1 MTYVPYPEAP
11 PGKSLNLG
19 FTIDRPHDEEE
30 DDIIKMAQDFR
41 KDYDA
46 IMDAVHYLSI
56 MLGTPHEEDALARLK
71 KTYQKNQDKW
81 GG

>member
-1 MTYVPYPEAP
+1 MLDTD
-11 PGKSLNLG
+11 LTLI
-19 FTIDRPHDEEE
+19 T
-30 DDIIKMAQDFR
+30 DFR

-56 MLGTPHEEDALARLK
+56 MLGTDQEEDAFARLK
-71 KTYQKNQDKW
+71 ATYQKNQDKW

>member
-1 MTYVPYPEAP
+1 MTYVPYPEAEA
-11 PGKSLNLG
+11 GESLNLG
-19 FTIDRPHDEEE
+19 FKIDREHFDGE

-56 MLGTPHEEDALARLK
+56 MLGTDQEEDAFARLK
-71 KTYQKNQDKW
+71 ATYQKNQDKW

>member
-1 MTYVPYPEAP
+1 M
-11 PGKSLNLG
+11 L
-19 FTIDRPHDEEE
+19 
-30 DDIIKMAQDFR
+30 DDDLKLITDFR

-56 MLGTPHEEDALARLK
+56 MLGTDQEEDAFARLK
-71 KTYQKNQDKW
+71 ATYQKNQDKW